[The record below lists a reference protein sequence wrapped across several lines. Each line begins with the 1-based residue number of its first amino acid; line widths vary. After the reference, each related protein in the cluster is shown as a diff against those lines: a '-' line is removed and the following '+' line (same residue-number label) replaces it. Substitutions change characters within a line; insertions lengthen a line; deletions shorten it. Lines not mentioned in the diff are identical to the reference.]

1 MEDEFGLELVYF
13 QLDSSI
19 PYCKGFEVLKRYM
32 ENNRGLEKTEISKN
46 TNRQK
51 NTALCEVKLYV

>member
-1 MEDEFGLELVYF
+1 
-13 QLDSSI
+13 
-19 PYCKGFEVLKRYM
+19 M

-51 NTALCEVKLYV
+51 NTALCEVKLYVQRK